1 MEFSFKPVIIGMND
15 TVNGREFEY
24 SGLILIL
31 EVELQDK
38 DLEEITKTMLVNEGR
53 QGLILK
59 RSHITKVNC
68 FFLINT
74 GIEL

>member
-1 MEFSFKPVIIGMND
+1 MND
-15 TVNGREFEY
+15 TVNGGEFEY

-59 RSHITKVNC
+59 RSYIKKVNC
-68 FFLINT
+68 FFLINS

>member
-1 MEFSFKPVIIGMND
+1 M
-15 TVNGREFEY
+15 
-24 SGLILIL
+24 
-31 EVELQDK
+31 QDK

-59 RSHITKVNC
+59 RSYITKVNC
-68 FFLINT
+68 FFLINS